1 LQLRGSEYRSREAEI
16 MPGGSAQQPA
26 KADAEGRSWNSREQ
40 LKLSRTAGRPD
51 AKGRSQNYR
60 ELLE

>member
-1 LQLRGSEYRSREAEI
+1 